1 MNGYYTTEIDEAIES
16 GRRTIAALEHAENA
30 LQSARNY
37 GIWDLFGGGFI
48 SGILKHSKIEDAERE
63 LSLAQSQLRRFQKT
77 LRNVQVENS
86 NSIHFDNVTRV
97 IDLFFDNVIIDIMV
111 QSKIKEACFQVEHT
125 RKQVQD
131 VVRRLER
138 YKLGDRTD

>member
-16 GRRTIAALEHAENA
+16 GRRTIASLERAENA
-30 LQSARNY
+30 LRSARNY

-86 NSIHFDNVTRV
+86 NSIHFDNITRV